1 MNQTAMT
8 QANGITVSSKR
19 KLEENHSPAKSTDSK
34 SIPASQPSSAS
45 AVHANSNGIA
55 SHKNNGTTHSRDE
68 VVKVHQPAKKHQKTA
83 AFQQFDPELEE
94 AQNNKSQ
101 YGQDGMN
108 YYGIIR

>member
-1 MNQTAMT
+1 
-8 QANGITVSSKR
+8 
-19 KLEENHSPAKSTDSK
+19 
-34 SIPASQPSSAS
+34 
-45 AVHANSNGIA
+45 VHASSNGIA
-55 SHKNNGTTHSRDE
+55 SHKNNGATHSRDE